1 MRWCLHGVTTIT
13 RIGFTSDTHGDY
25 AACQRVWNKFFAGVD
40 LVVHCGDILYHGP
53 RNPLVDG
60 YNPAGLADFLNA
72 SPVPVLY
79 ARGNCDADV
88 DQLMIRAP
96 IMSPYVFLQVDGS
109 RIMAAHG
116 ENHNREELLQLAGLY
131 GIDIMV
137 SGHTH
142 RWLLEQTG
150 NITLLNPGSPSLPKD
165 NLTPSVAVLD
175 GSYLRVLCINTGSVL
190 AAVSLSQE

>member
-1 MRWCLHGVTTIT
+1 M
-13 RIGFTSDTHGDY
+13 
-25 AACQRVWNKFFAGVD
+25 WNKFFTGVD
-40 LVVHCGDILYHGP
+40 IVVHCGDILYHGP

-96 IMSPYVFLQVDGS
+96 IMSPYVFLQVDGI
-109 RIMAAHG
+109 RLMATHG
-116 ENHNREELLQLAGLY
+116 DGHTGEELLHLAGLY
-131 GIDIMV
+131 GVDIMAC
-137 SGHTH
+137 GHTH

-150 NITLLNPGSPSLPKD
+150 AITLLNPGSPSLPKD
-165 NLTPSVAVLD
+165 DLPPSVAILD
-175 GSYLRVLCINTGSVL
+175 GSYLRVFCVNTGSELVG
-190 AAVSLSQE
+190 VDIQQGTHK